1 MSMSMRSSLRSSSHA
16 RSNGSRPSTP
26 GLPMAS
32 AVTPFTESTRP
43 RKQRRTGATSRVPTD
58 PLQDT
63 PVSNQSQPDRPED
76 VAANGVNGTQLLGQD
91 TEWIEPELRA
101 PVPSYNDTPWS
112 AVSSEANPVLST
124 MRPLGIMPTTTDRRK
139 VGLASSKPSTPIL
152 PAKKDLQHAPN
163 GGERDDKLQT
173 PLTPA
178 EEQPPVT
185 IPPQPTIEEDLAA
198 FAILP
203 IPISAS
209 ADVEKLKAA
218 MENAVHLAVEA
229 KNHPVLKGLCRLWEQ
244 CANDPYALKIL
255 DGVCQETPGPPE
267 KVVFQK
273 MMRSAYKETQSE
285 QIAVNEPTAVTVMRR
300 ARSASSDSSLST
312 AKSLDAE
319 TYAPVAPIARS
330 RKGKQNKNAAQKNN
344 TLEHRSVLSS
354 GGIQRKTASGPPELT
369 AEVVQAKRT
378 RLQRTLPKIVPSE
391 SGLRSSLASNSPSSQ
406 SSPGPHRPNVAVPSV
421 EPGRNQRGR
430 SESVTSSDA
439 GDNRRITPS
448 PSDDE
453 RLENNDFCRNC
464 RRSGQ
469 LLCCDGCVNSFHFSC
484 LKPPLDPANPPEGD
498 WYCPKCSVARSLNT
512 LIGGL
517 NKASGKDF
525 ALPSRIREFFAGVKT
540 GDDGKF
546 EEVAPLPRINP
557 RAARGSRYGRYD
569 DPFLLRTI
577 DAKGNLIFC
586 TKCGRTT
593 NGRRPIIQ
601 CDYCPCAFHMD
612 CVDPPLAV
620 PPTQRPGSDRL
631 HHNWMCPNHVLHDM
645 YYVVRD
651 DEGHE
656 AIKRLRRPKN
666 PRYVDI
672 DVLPDEDE
680 DENLEDQETEGVT
693 YRVSE
698 KGVKLDFIERVKREN
713 EIAATKKAAADRYF
727 DYAKAKFDELTS
739 EARAFYASQKTAIPE
754 EDTTAAILSSRTAA
768 EREAAANLISFAQNN
783 QVTLQDD
790 DGGISLLIDQLNANA
805 PNDLPLPEDE
815 ITSLRN
821 LQKLIDQRIKVLNV
835 QSKNA
840 PTQSPDAEA
849 EARFGEQRSKS
860 AF

>member
-1 MSMSMRSSLRSSSHA
+1 MSVSANLRSSSHA
-16 RSNGSRPSTP
+16 GSNGSRPSTP
-26 GLPMAS
+26 IPPMAS
-32 AVTPFTESTRP
+32 TGLFFTESARP
-43 RKQRRTGATSRVPTD
+43 RKQRRTGTASRVPTD

-63 PVSNQSQPDRPED
+63 PASNQSQSDQFGQDPT
-76 VAANGVNGTQLLGQD
+76 NGVNGAQMIGQD
-91 TEWIEPELRA
+91 IDWIEPELREPA
-101 PVPSYNDTPWS
+101 PSYQDTPWS
-112 AVSSEANPVLST
+112 AVSSGANPVLST
-124 MRPLGIMPTTTDRRK
+124 MRALGVMPTSSDMRK
-139 VGLASSKPSTPIL
+139 VGLVPSKPSTPVI
-152 PAKKDLQHAPN
+152 PAKKDVHYAPN
-163 GGERDDKLQT
+163 GVESDDKPQT

-178 EEQPPVT
+178 AEQPPMV
-185 IPPQPTIEEDLAA
+185 IASQPTIEEDLAA

-203 IPISAS
+203 IPISTS

-218 MENAVHLAVEA
+218 MDNAVNLAVEA
-229 KNHPVLKGLCRLWEQ
+229 KNRPVLKGLHRLWEQ

-273 MMRSAYKETQSE
+273 MMRSAWKDTQSE
-285 QIAVNEPTAVTVMRR
+285 QIILSEPTTITVSRR

-319 TYAPVAPIARS
+319 TYAPPAPIARP
-330 RKGKQNKNAAQKNN
+330 RKGKQNKNAAQKRN
-344 TLEHRSVLSS
+344 TLERRSAFPT
-354 GGIQRKTASGPPELT
+354 GGILRRAAPATPDLT
-369 AEVVQAKRT
+369 TEAIQAKRT
-378 RLQRTLPKIVPSE
+378 RLQKSIPKIVPSE
-391 SGLRSSLASNSPSSQ
+391 SGLRSSLASDSASSL
-406 SSPGPHRPNVAVPSV
+406 SSPGPTGPSAAVPSV
-421 EPGRNQRGR
+421 ERGGNRRGR
-430 SESVTSSDA
+430 SESVASSDA
-439 GDNRRITPS
+439 GDNRRLTPS
-448 PSDDE
+448 PSDDG

-498 WYCPKCSVARSLNT
+498 WYCPKCSISRSLNT
-512 LIGGL
+512 LIAGL
-517 NKASGKDF
+517 DKASGKDF
-525 ALPSRIREFFAGVKT
+525 ALPSRIRNFFAGVKT
-540 GDDGKF
+540 GDEGKF
-546 EEVAPLPRINP
+546 EEIAPLPRINP
-557 RAARGSRYGRYD
+557 RAARGSRLGRYD
-569 DPFLLRTI
+569 DPFLLRTV

-631 HHNWMCPNHVLHDM
+631 HHNWMCPNHALHDM

-656 AIKRLRRPKN
+656 TMKWIRRPKN

-672 DVLPDEDE
+672 EVLPDDDE
-680 DENLEDQETEGVT
+680 EENLEEQETEGIT

-713 EIAATKKAAADRYF
+713 ENAAVKKAAADRYF
-727 DYAKAKFDELTS
+727 DYAKTKFDELTS
-739 EARAFYASQKTAIPE
+739 EARAFYASPKPAIPG

-768 EREAAANLISFAQNN
+768 EREAAANLISFAQNH
-783 QVTLQDD
+783 QVTLQGE
-790 DGGISLLIDQLNANA
+790 DGGISLLIDQLKADA
-805 PNDLPLPEDE
+805 PDDLPPPEDE
-815 ITSLRN
+815 ISSLRT
-821 LQKLIDQRIKVLNV
+821 LQKLIDQRIKALSL
-835 QSKNA
+835 QSKN
-840 PTQSPDAEA
+840 TQSQSPNANADAG
-849 EARFGEQRSKS
+849 RRTGEHRAKS

>member
-1 MSMSMRSSLRSSSHA
+1 MSMRSNLRSSSHA
-16 RSNGSRPSTP
+16 ISNDSRPSTP
-26 GLPMAS
+26 VPPMAS
-32 AVTPFTESTRP
+32 AASSFAESTRP
-43 RKQRRTGATSRVPTD
+43 RKQRRTGTTSRVPTD

-63 PVSNQSQPDRPED
+63 PVSNHSNSDQLDETTT
-76 VAANGVNGTQLLGQD
+76 NGVNGSQLLGQD
-91 TEWIEPELRA
+91 TEWIEPELRV
-101 PVPSYNDTPWS
+101 PVPSYSDTPWS
-112 AVSSEANPVLST
+112 AVSSDANPVLST
-124 MRPLGIMPTTTDRRK
+124 MRPLGAKPTGADMRK
-139 VGLASSKPSTPIL
+139 VGLVPSKSSTPII

-163 GGERDDKLQT
+163 GDKRDDQVQT

-178 EEQPPVT
+178 EEQLPEV
-185 IPPQPTIEEDLAA
+185 IPLKPTVEEDLTS
-198 FAILP
+198 FTILP
-203 IPISAS
+203 IPVSES
-209 ADVEKLKAA
+209 ADVDKLKGA
-218 MENAVHLAVEA
+218 MENAIRLALEDE
-229 KNHPVLKGLCRLWEQ
+229 NLPVMRGLRRFWDRCAGDKG
-244 CANDPYALKIL
+244 ALEIL
-255 DGVCQETPGPPE
+255 DGVCQDTPAPPE
-267 KVVFQK
+267 KSVFQK
-273 MMRSAYKETQSE
+273 MMRDAWKEAQSE
-285 QIAVNEPTAVTVMRR
+285 QIIVSEPTTIAVVRR

-319 TYAPVAPIARS
+319 TFAPVAPIARS
-330 RKGKQNKNAAQKNN
+330 RKGKQNKNAAQKKNKV
-344 TLEHRSVLSS
+344 ERRSAFPL
-354 GGIQRKTASGPPELT
+354 GGLQRKLASGVPELST
-369 AEVVQAKRT
+369 EAVQAKRT

-391 SGLRSSLASNSPSSQ
+391 SGLRSSLISNSPSSL
-406 SSPGPHRPNVAVPSV
+406 SSPGPTRTNVVAPSV
-421 EPGRNQRGR
+421 ETGREHRGR
-430 SESVTSSDA
+430 SESVASSDA
-439 GDNRRITPS
+439 GDNRRLTPS

-464 RRSGQ
+464 HRSGQ

-498 WYCPKCSVARSLNT
+498 WYCPKCSVSRSLNT

-517 NKASGKDF
+517 DKASGKDF

-540 GDDGKF
+540 ADDGKF

-569 DPFLLRTI
+569 DPFLLRTA
-577 DAKGNLIFC
+577 DAKGNPIFC

-631 HHNWMCPNHVLHDM
+631 HHNWMCPNHALHDL
-645 YYVVRD
+645 YHVVRD

-656 AIKRLRRPKN
+656 IMKRIRRPKN

-672 DVLPDEDE
+672 EVLPDTDE
-680 DENLEDQETEGVT
+680 EENLEDQETEGVT

-713 EIAATKKAAADRYF
+713 ENAATKKAAADMYF
-727 DYAKAKFDELTS
+727 DYAKTKFDELTS
-739 EARAFYASQKTAIPE
+739 EARAFYASQRPDIPGLDATA
-754 EDTTAAILSSRTAA
+754 TILSSRTVA
-768 EREAAANLISFAQNN
+768 EREAAANLISFAQSN
-783 QVTLQDD
+783 QVNWQDD
-790 DGGISLLIDQLNANA
+790 DGGISLLIDQLKANA

-815 ITSLRN
+815 IASLRN
-821 LQKLIDQRIKVLNV
+821 LQTLIDQRINALNL
-835 QSKNA
+835 QSRG
-840 PTQSPDAEA
+840 TQSSNATADAEA
-849 EARFGEQRSKS
+849 GKVEQRAKS

>member
-1 MSMSMRSSLRSSSHA
+1 MSMRQNLRSSSHA
-16 RSNGSRPSTP
+16 RSNDSRPSTP
-26 GLPMAS
+26 APPMAS
-32 AVTPFTESTRP
+32 AASSFTESARP
-43 RKQRRTGATSRVPTD
+43 RKQRRTGTTSRVPTD

-63 PVSNQSQPDRPED
+63 PVSNRSQSDRSGETPT
-76 VAANGVNGTQLLGQD
+76 NGVNGVQLLGQD

-112 AVSSEANPVLST
+112 AVSSEANPILST
-124 MRPLGIMPTTTDRRK
+124 MRPLGIMPTSTDMRK
-139 VGLASSKPSTPIL
+139 VGLVPSKPSTPII
-152 PAKKDLQHAPN
+152 PAKKDLQNAPN
-163 GGERDDKLQT
+163 GEKSDDKVQT

-178 EEQPPVT
+178 EEQPPEA

-203 IPISAS
+203 IPISNS

-218 MENAVHLAVEA
+218 VENAMHLAVEA
-229 KNHPVLKGLCRLWEQ
+229 KNRPVLKGLRRLWEQ

-255 DGVCQETPGPPE
+255 DGVCQDTPGPPE

-273 MMRSAYKETQSE
+273 MMRSAWKETQSE
-285 QIAVNEPTAVTVMRR
+285 QVVVSEPTTLTVLRR

-319 TYAPVAPIARS
+319 TYAPAAPIARS
-330 RKGKQNKNAAQKNN
+330 RKGRQNKNAAQKKN
-344 TLEHRSVLSS
+344 TVERRSVFPT
-354 GGIQRKTASGPPELT
+354 GGIQRKAAPGAPELT
-369 AEVVQAKRT
+369 TEATQAKRT
-378 RLQRTLPKIVPSE
+378 RLQKSLPRIVPSE
-391 SGLRSSLASNSPSSQ
+391 SGLRSSLTSNSPSGL
-406 SSPGPHRPNVAVPSV
+406 SSPGPTRTNVAVPSV
-421 EPGRNQRGR
+421 ETGRNHRGR
-430 SESVTSSDA
+430 SESVASSDA
-439 GDNRRITPS
+439 GDNRRLTPS

-453 RLENNDFCRNC
+453 LENNDFCRNC

-498 WYCPKCSVARSLNT
+498 WYCPKCSVSRSLNT

-517 NKASGKDF
+517 DKASGKDF

-601 CDYCPCAFHMD
+601 CDFCPCAFHMD
-612 CVDPPLAV
+612 CVEPPLAV

-631 HHNWMCPNHVLHDM
+631 HHNWMCPNHALHDM
-645 YYVVRD
+645 SYVVRD

-656 AIKRLRRPKN
+656 TMKRIRRPKN

-672 DVLPDEDE
+672 EVLPDEDE
-680 DENLEDQETEGVT
+680 EENLEDQETEGVT

-713 EIAATKKAAADRYF
+713 EIAATKKAAADKYF
-727 DYAKAKFDELTS
+727 EYAKTKFDELTS
-739 EARAFYASQKTAIPE
+739 EARAFYASQKPTISI

-783 QVTLQDD
+783 QVTLEDD
-790 DGGISLLIDQLNANA
+790 HGRISLLIDQLKASA

-821 LQKLIDQRIKVLNV
+821 LQRLIDQRIKVLNQ
-835 QSKNA
+835 QSEN
-840 PTQSPDAEA
+840 TQSQSPVAEAEA
-849 EARFGEQRSKS
+849 EARTG
-860 AF
+860 